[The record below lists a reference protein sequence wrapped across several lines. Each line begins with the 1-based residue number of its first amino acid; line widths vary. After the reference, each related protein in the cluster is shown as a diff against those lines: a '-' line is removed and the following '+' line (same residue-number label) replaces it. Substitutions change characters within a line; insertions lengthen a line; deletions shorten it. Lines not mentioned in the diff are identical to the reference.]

1 MKIKSIIRKEVS
13 VREITDD
20 GLNYEGVILK
30 AGYHPIPHNCP
41 YVADFPD

>member
-13 VREITDD
+13 VREVAGDEI
-20 GLNYEGVILK
+20 NYEGIQLK
-30 AGYHPIPHNCP
+30 ADYHPIPHNCP